1 MSTSSWFL
9 EVKGG
14 WTHPEGSMAHGTD
27 LVCRMNVESVSGGAP
42 EKLGQASGFR
52 TLLTPGVGQGGS
64 GPILAF
70 GIGEKSEGSVL
81 GDTGSRVPWVL
92 W

>member
-1 MSTSSWFL
+1 MEGPQRSW
-9 EVKGG
+9 
-14 WTHPEGSMAHGTD
+14 
-27 LVCRMNVESVSGGAP
+27 
-42 EKLGQASGFR
+42 GQASGFR

-70 GIGEKSEGSVL
+70 GIGEKSEGSVQ
-81 GDTGSRVPWVL
+81 GDRGSRVPWVL